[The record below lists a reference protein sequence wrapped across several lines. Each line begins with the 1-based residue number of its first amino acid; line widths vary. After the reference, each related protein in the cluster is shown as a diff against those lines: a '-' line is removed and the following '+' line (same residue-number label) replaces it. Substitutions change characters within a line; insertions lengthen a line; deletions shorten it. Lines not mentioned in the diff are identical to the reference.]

1 MNFLRHRFCALLAS
15 VLGLVLSAC
24 ASDQVEE
31 VAQQPEAELTEASSG
46 SQERR
51 FANIRQLTFGGEN
64 AEAYFSSDGSELVFQ
79 TTREGVPCDQIY
91 RMDLDGENMEL
102 VSTGDGRTTC
112 GYFYPNDESIVYAS
126 THAGDLESPPP
137 PSFEMGYVWA
147 VYDTYD
153 IYRVGTDGSDLVQ
166 LTDVPGYD
174 AEATIGPDGRIV
186 FTSVRD
192 GDMEIYSMDGD
203 GGDVRRLTDR
213 QGPDGGPFFSADGSK
228 IVFRGREIPDGEEYD
243 DYKRLLDQGLWR
255 PTSLE
260 IFVMDADGSN
270 LTQVTDLGGA
280 SFGPFFHPDGDRIIF
295 SSNWHNP
302 EGRNFDLFMVN
313 IDGTG
318 VERITFNETF
328 DGFPMFSPDGS
339 QLVFASNRDSAA
351 EGDTNVFIV
360 DWVE

>member
-1 MNFLRHRFCALLAS
+1 M
-15 VLGLVLSAC
+15 
-24 ASDQVEE
+24 EE
-31 VAQQPEAELTEASSG
+31 VAQQPEDELTEASSG

-64 AEAYFSSDGSELVFQ
+64 AEAYFSTDGSELVFQ

-91 RMDLDGENMEL
+91 RMDLNGENMEL

-112 GYFYPNDESIVYAS
+112 GYFYPDDEAIVYAS
-126 THAGDLESPPP
+126 THAGDLECPPP

-153 IYRVGTDGSDLVQ
+153 IYRVGTDGSDLIQ

-228 IVFRGREIPDGEEYD
+228 IVFRGREIPDGQEYE

-313 IDGTG
+313 IDGTE
-318 VERITFNETF
+318 VEQITFNETF

>member
-1 MNFLRHRFCALLAS
+1 MNFLRHIFCALLAS

-31 VAQQPEAELTEASSG
+31 VAQQPEAELTEASNG
-46 SQERR
+46 PQERR

-112 GYFYPNDESIVYAS
+112 GYFYPDDESIVYAS
-126 THAGDLESPPP
+126 THAGDLECPPP

-228 IVFRGREIPDGEEYD
+228 IVFRGREIPDGREYE

-313 IDGTG
+313 IDGTE
-318 VERITFNETF
+318 VEQITFNETF

-339 QLVFASNRDSAA
+339 QLVFASNRDSAE